1 MEKGI
6 KNIIFDLGGIIV
18 NLDRQRCVD
27 SFKAIGVTDVSDYV
41 DECKQ
46 EDVFHELEII
56 INRISRNARFN
67 IRYRRFPKE
76 NESRF

>member
-46 EDVFHELEII
+46 TRVMVALAGAPL
-56 INRISRNARFN
+56 S
-67 IRYRRFPKE
+67 
-76 NESRF
+76 